1 MFGQST
7 GLLLPTVGVAS
18 GDGMLHQA
26 IYAALDRLATEGAAK
41 LAIETVLEFSSN
53 QLPHDVAAL
62 AVPAVHVIP
71 HIIVILL

>member
-1 MFGQST
+1 
-7 GLLLPTVGVAS
+7 
-18 GDGMLHQA
+18 MLHQA
-26 IYAALDRLATEGAAK
+26 IYASLDRLATEGAAK
-41 LAIETVLEFSSN
+41 LSIETVLEFSSN